1 MDEFTVIKV
10 MNKARIE
17 ILKEKNDDY
26 SLNVKIQE
34 YLKDE
39 ALFFKISKEKAYKIL
54 KETGVKEERLQIVYE
69 KLISTKTFYDLLNK
83 GKIKDNDVLIIKYD
97 IYNQKNLFK
106 NKNNI
111 GGKKW
116 EMNIEENFIMK

>member
-17 ILKEKNDDY
+17 ILKEKNNDY
-26 SLNVKIQE
+26 SLNEKIQE

-54 KETGVKEERLQIVYE
+54 KETGVKEEKLQIVYE
-69 KLISTKTFYDLLNK
+69 KLISPKTFYDLLNK

-97 IYNQKNLFK
+97 IYNQKKLFK

-111 GGKKW
+111 GGKK
-116 EMNIEENFIMK
+116 

>member
-17 ILKEKNDDY
+17 ILKEKNNDY
-26 SLNVKIQE
+26 SLNEKIQE

-54 KETGVKEERLQIVYE
+54 KETGVTKERLQIVYE
-69 KLISTKTFYDLLNK
+69 KLISSKTFYDLLNK

-111 GGKKW
+111 GGKK
-116 EMNIEENFIMK
+116 

>member
-34 YLKDE
+34 YLK
-39 ALFFKISKEKAYKIL
+39 AYKIL

-69 KLISTKTFYDLLNK
+69 KLISPKTFYDLLNK

-111 GGKKW
+111 GGKK
-116 EMNIEENFIMK
+116 

>member
-69 KLISTKTFYDLLNK
+69 KLISPKTFYDLLNK

-97 IYNQKNLFK
+97 IYNQKNLFNQIK
-106 NKNNI
+106 NKIINNKTERGI
-111 GGKKW
+111 TK
-116 EMNIEENFIMK
+116 

>member
-39 ALFFKISKEKAYKIL
+39 ALFF
-54 KETGVKEERLQIVYE
+54 
-69 KLISTKTFYDLLNK
+69 
-83 GKIKDNDVLIIKYD
+83 
-97 IYNQKNLFK
+97 
-106 NKNNI
+106 
-111 GGKKW
+111 
-116 EMNIEENFIMK
+116 